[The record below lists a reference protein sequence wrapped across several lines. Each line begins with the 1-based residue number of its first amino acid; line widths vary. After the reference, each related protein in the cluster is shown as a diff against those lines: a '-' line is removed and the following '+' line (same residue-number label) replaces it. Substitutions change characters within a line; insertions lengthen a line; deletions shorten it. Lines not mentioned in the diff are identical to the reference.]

1 MDNPLDSPYT
11 QESMNQKQPLF
22 RRSLSTTDQVTDVV
36 ESVKAYARQE
46 TIEPLKGAGRWL
58 AAGTAAAVCLG
69 LAMVFGALA
78 VLRLSQDLGGTTLD
92 GSWSFLHYLI
102 TFVIT
107 GILVGITFSRISRR
121 SLAKEG
127 N

>member
-107 GILVGITFSRISRR
+107 GVFVGITFSRISRR

>member
-11 QESMNQKQPLF
+11 QEGMSQKQPLF
-22 RRSLSTTDQVTDVV
+22 RRSISTTDQVTDVF

-58 AAGTAAAVCLG
+58 AAGTAAAMCLG
-69 LAMVFGALA
+69 LAMVFGSLG
-78 VLRLSQDLGGTTLD
+78 VLRLSQDLGGTALD
-92 GSWSFLHYLI
+92 GSWSFLHYFI
-102 TFVIT
+102 TLVIT
-107 GILVGITFSRISRR
+107 GIFVAITFSRISRR

>member
-1 MDNPLDSPYT
+1 MTERL
-11 QESMNQKQPLF
+11 PLF
-22 RRSLSTTDQVTDVV
+22 RRTASTTDQVTDVV
-36 ESVKAYARQE
+36 ESVKAYAKQE

-58 AAGTAAAVCLG
+58 AVGTVAAFSLG
-69 LAMVFGALA
+69 LSLVFGALG

-92 GSWSFLHYLI
+92 GSWSFVHYFITLI
-102 TFVIT
+102 VAGIFVAIS
-107 GILVGITFSRISRR
+107 FSRISRR

>member
-1 MDNPLDSPYT
+1 
-11 QESMNQKQPLF
+11 MNEKKPLF
-22 RRSLSTTDQVTDVV
+22 RRAASTTDQVSDVV

-58 AAGTAAAVCLG
+58 AMGTLAALSLG
-69 LAMVFGALA
+69 LSMVLGALG

-92 GSWSFLHYLI
+92 GSWSFVHYLI
-102 TFVIT
+102 TMIVT
-107 GILVGITFSRISRR
+107 GIFVAVAFSRISQR

-127 N
+127 K